1 MGRKKRPSQAMATM
15 QQFMPNQARDRLT
28 TTETMFQRVL
38 TEISLNRFKW
48 VGMPDSIDE
57 RFLELT
63 LFRNALCIFYR
74 EEKANRYL
82 AVQGTGMGNINMYG
96 NPTQFKVVG
105 NSMVNQT
112 LGAKQCVPIWA
123 NFLRIPDHDIVY
135 LYASK
140 LAEVDRTIEINLKSM
155 RQSQV
160 MFVDENERLSYM
172 NIMRQYQEG
181 QPMIFGT
188 QNMDLS
194 KIQVFNLGIDK
205 DQVVNL
211 MDVKARLWNEA
222 MTLLGINNS
231 NQDKKERL
239 VADEVSA
246 NNDQVSSQ
254 RSVAL
259 KSRKIAADQI
269 NRMFDLKISVDW
281 DETAKTTA
289 DAMGFISNGNGGN

>member
-1 MGRKKRPSQAMATM
+1 MGKNKRPNNAAIAR
-15 QQFMPNQARDRLT
+15 QFAMPNQARERT
-28 TTETMFQRVL
+28 MTTETMYQRVL
-38 TEISLNRFKW
+38 TELSLNRFKW
-48 VGMPDSIDE
+48 VGLPDSIDE
-57 RFLELT
+57 RFMELT
-63 LFRNALCIFYR
+63 LFRNALCVFYR
-74 EEKANRYL
+74 EESANRYL
-82 AVQGTGMGNINMYG
+82 AVQGTGVGNVNMYN
-96 NPTQFKVVG
+96 NPTEFQVIG
-105 NSMVNQT
+105 NSMVNKR

-135 LYASK
+135 LYATK

-155 RQSQV
+155 RQSQI
-160 MFVDENERLSYM
+160 MFVDENQRLSYV
-172 NIMRQYQEG
+172 NLMRQHQEG
-181 QPMIFGT
+181 QPLILGT
-188 QNMDLS
+188 PGMDLS

-246 NNDQVSSQ
+246 NNDQVSAQ

-259 KSRKIAADQI
+259 KSRKIAAEQI
-269 NRMFDLKISVDW
+269 NRMYSLTISVDW
-281 DETAKTTA
+281 DETAKTSA
-289 DAMGFISNGNGGN
+289 DAMGFIHAGVGQ